1 MGFDQTNGLII
12 PRALRCAR
20 AAQKKLAPAPSR
32 PKKEQPRLRHTISC
46 VFDTA
51 NAQNDEIAC
60 LMKADDKTLTEGKL
74 LNWCFAFPRFALK
87 TKGSTISYY
96 LGESAIFLAQTSE
109 IAWIPTN
116 HGTYPPSFRIK

>member
-1 MGFDQTNGLII
+1 
-12 PRALRCAR
+12 
-20 AAQKKLAPAPSR
+20 
-32 PKKEQPRLRHTISC
+32 
-46 VFDTA
+46 
-51 NAQNDEIAC
+51 
-60 LMKADDKTLTEGKL
+60 MKADDKTLTEGKL

-87 TKGSTISYY
+87 TKGLHHPYY